1 MTMRARVL
9 WALNSETENSSFAPT
24 TPYSLPYP
32 CVAQRVTTPF
42 PLYTEQGRKGG
53 GRGSWKE
60 ARTKHA
66 ETKPR
71 LKMIKAKSVRRRAE
85 ALFLFFFFS
94 PPSRVFK
101 RHRFVRRSVQTRASS
116 PSHNCCFRSFLR
128 FPVYRSV
135 SPSWKN
141 PSFIIALYFPPR
153 FFTGIMYNSL
163 DRILLFTL
171 SVEKCI
177 QNRGW
182 NDESR
187 LGVFWRYILIEFLNA
202 WKGDPPFI
210 LPRYRQ

>member
-71 LKMIKAKSVRRRAE
+71 LKMIKAKSVRRRVE
-85 ALFLFFFFS
+85 ALFLFFFFHR
-94 PPSRVFK
+94 RVACLNVTGSFVVPCK
-101 RHRFVRRSVQTRASS
+101 RVQARLPTIVVFVLSS
-116 PSHNCCFRSFLR
+116 DSLFIVPFLR
-128 FPVYRSV
+128 RGKIPPLLS
-135 SPSWKN
+135 
-141 PSFIIALYFPPR
+141 LYFPPR

>member
-1 MTMRARVL
+1 M
-9 WALNSETENSSFAPT
+9 
-24 TPYSLPYP
+24 
-32 CVAQRVTTPF
+32 
-42 PLYTEQGRKGG
+42 KG
-53 GRGSWKE
+53 STHE
-60 ARTKHA
+60 ARGNKTSVENDKG
-66 ETKPR
+66 EECP
-71 LKMIKAKSVRRRAE
+71 AKSGGA
-85 ALFLFFFFS
+85 FSFFFFS

-177 QNRGW
+177 QNRG
-182 NDESR
+182 
-187 LGVFWRYILIEFLNA
+187 
-202 WKGDPPFI
+202 
-210 LPRYRQ
+210 